1 MQDTDYIGRS
11 KVKDL
16 LVLCDMYET
25 LPDFISSLE
34 RLYDNYPRRDIITLL
49 DRISKGEKPMFTP
62 SGVQR
67 FATKFKKQL
76 ESMNEHSSVEEFLV
90 RNVDENGSLGRYS
103 SLRSYDMY
111 MTAHRD
117 QMFRIKGILEKV
129 DNLGIQDIVLDQ
141 NEKFTNKKYYM
152 DKSMLWNP
160 SFYYVNGI
168 EIVPNYDA
176 TLIKYKTKESPYEIK
191 LGGYDNSFVPIMK
204 STITVTDLLFDPSL
218 LPEEINSSIVYDFIM
233 KKRAEKEATCQQ
245 LTSAVNLNIATQD
258 LNAQLQKLE
267 KVVEGIQS
275 QGPGK
280 NIPMVNALFAL
291 REAALNLTTSSSA
304 YQRQLTEQTE
314 ITPELI
320 HSESE
325 RYEKT
330 HRRRV
335 AVRNSKKENH

>member
-1 MQDTDYIGRS
+1 MQDTGYIGRS

-49 DRISKGEKPMFTP
+49 DRVSKGEKPLFTP

-67 FATKFKKQL
+67 FATKFEKQL
-76 ESMNEHSSVEEFLV
+76 QSMNEHSSVEEFLI

-103 SLRSYDMY
+103 ALRSYDMY

-117 QMFRIKGILEKV
+117 EMYRIKGLLEKI
-129 DNLGIQDIVLDQ
+129 DNLGIEEIVLNQ
-141 NEKFTNKKYYM
+141 NAKISGKTYYM
-152 DKSMLWNP
+152 DKSILWNP
-160 SFYYVNGI
+160 QFYYVNGI
-168 EIVPNYDA
+168 EVVPSYDSNI
-176 TLIKYKTKESPYEIK
+176 IKYTTKASPYEIK
-191 LGGYDNSFVPIMK
+191 LGGYDGSFIPIK
-204 STITVTDLLFDPSL
+204 GSSITVTDLLFDSSL
-218 LPEEINSSIVYDFIM
+218 LPDRINDSLIYDHIL
-233 KKRAEKEATCQQ
+233 KKRKEKEKACRQ
-245 LTSAVNLNIATQD
+245 LTSAVDLNIATQD
-258 LNAQLQKLE
+258 LDAQLQNLE

-280 NIPMVNALFAL
+280 NIPMVNALSAL
-291 REAALNLTTSSSA
+291 REAALDLATSSST
-304 YQRQLTEQTE
+304 YQRRLSEQTE

-325 RYEKT
+325 KYEKT
-330 HRRRV
+330 HRRRTTV
-335 AVRNSKKENH
+335 SNSKKKI